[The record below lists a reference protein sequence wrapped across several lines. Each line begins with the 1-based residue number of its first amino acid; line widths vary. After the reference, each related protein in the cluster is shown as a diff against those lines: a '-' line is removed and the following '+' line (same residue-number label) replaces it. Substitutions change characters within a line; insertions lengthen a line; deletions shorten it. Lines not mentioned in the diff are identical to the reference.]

1 MSCYYIVSFPVMHFE
16 ALIGLEWIE
25 SWCYENFVYAF
36 FVPLSFHFYETIKM
50 MVAFCISVHVQGFLK
65 V

>member
-1 MSCYYIVSFPVMHFE
+1 MHFE